1 MKIGCIVM
9 AAGNARRFGSNKLDA
24 RVEGKTLLRRALE
37 AVPAA
42 CFDRVAV
49 VTQYPR
55 GMDLARE
62 MGFLPVEN
70 PRPDLGL
77 SHTIALGM
85 AHMQDMDGVMFQ
97 VSDQPLLRRDSVERL
112 VEAFRRRP
120 DRLAALAHDGVRGNP
135 CLFPASLFPELTAL
149 EGDHGGSAVIRRH
162 PDLLLL
168 VEAHTLKEL
177 AFFVS
182 TKLSTLETVTGTA
195 THFVLKRYKSD
206 GVIFE
211 GNNQDKRLVVTA

>member
-70 PRPDLGL
+70 SRPDLGL

-112 VEAFRRRP
+112 VEAFRRHP

-149 EGDHGGSAVIRRH
+149 EGDHGGSAVIRHH

-168 VEAHTLKEL
+168 VEAPPQEL
-177 AFFVS
+177 TDVDTPQA
-182 TKLSTLETVTGTA
+182 LEVLTGE
-195 THFVLKRYKSD
+195 KCR
-206 GVIFE
+206 
-211 GNNQDKRLVVTA
+211 